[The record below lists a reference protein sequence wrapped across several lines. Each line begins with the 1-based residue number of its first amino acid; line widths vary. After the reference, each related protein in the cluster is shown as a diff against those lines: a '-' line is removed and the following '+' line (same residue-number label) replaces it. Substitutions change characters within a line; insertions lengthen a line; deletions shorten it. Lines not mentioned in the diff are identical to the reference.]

1 MQLSFSVLSFLLTL
15 DKYNMI
21 IIKIKRTNFAEKKK

>member
-15 DKYNMI
+15 DEYNMI
-21 IIKIKRTNFAEKKK
+21 IIKIKRTNFAEEKT